1 MSLTLYWN
9 LGSQPARA
17 VKCLLDLGNIATNL
31 VTLDIVKNETR
42 TKEFMSMNPLGQIP
56 FIVDGDFK
64 LA

>member
-17 VKCLLDLGNIATNL
+17 VKCLLDIGKLSAKLIS
-31 VTLDIVKNETR
+31 LDIVGNETR

-56 FIVDGDFK
+56 FLTDGDFK
-64 LA
+64 VG